1 MKFYRQSDLDRYEN
15 RKYARAAF
23 MVLMLILLMGVIS

>member
-1 MKFYRQSDLDRYEN
+1 MNFYRQSDLDRYEN

-23 MVLMLILLMGVIS
+23 TVLMLVLLSGVMG

>member
-1 MKFYRQSDLDRYEN
+1 MNFYRQSDLDRYEN

-23 MVLMLILLMGVIS
+23 MVLFLILLSGVMG